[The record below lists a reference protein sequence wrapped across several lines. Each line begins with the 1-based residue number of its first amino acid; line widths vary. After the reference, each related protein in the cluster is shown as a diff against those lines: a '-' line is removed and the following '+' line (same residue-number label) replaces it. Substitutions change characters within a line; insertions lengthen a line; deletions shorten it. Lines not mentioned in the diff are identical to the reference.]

1 MADRINFEEL
11 ECGDLVRILL
21 SKSDLVVYVW
31 GNFEKEF
38 GLRGKIKGLED
49 TDIIFSTLNPLG
61 TTIDKFVDNVQ
72 FFGVSHQRDYLKVS
86 TRIGEPITY
95 DQPTMLVYGYEL
107 IEKKPRIL

>member
-1 MADRINFEEL
+1 MNGEL
-11 ECGDLVRILL
+11 
-21 SKSDLVVYVW
+21 
-31 GNFEKEF
+31 
-38 GLRGKIKGLED
+38 GKIYNSFLKISLEKFFAYRFD
-49 TDIIFSTLNPLG
+49 ALVNIIFSTLNPLG